1 MITDVPGLRVGHWTD
16 VQAATGC
23 TVVLFPDGSVASGEL
38 RGGAPAEREMLLLDP
53 SRLVDR
59 IDALVLTGGS
69 AFGLAAADGVVGY
82 CEDNEQG
89 HATVAGV
96 VPIVVALS
104 LYDLA
109 VGDPSVR
116 PGPAQGRAAC
126 DAAHTGPIDL
136 GQVGAGAGARVGRA
150 AQAAG
155 TGELRPGGLVSATE
169 RRGALIVSCLVAVNA
184 FGNVGPDDAVPVDLA
199 IEPEIQPLSASHT
212 TIGLVA
218 TNAALDKMG
227 CFLLAQ
233 SAHDGLARAVFPSHT
248 RFDGDAFVAV
258 AVGNVDGRV
267 DASVDVVRMLGARA
281 VTRAV
286 RSLA

>member
-1 MITDVPGLRVGHWTD
+1 MITDVAGLRAGHWTD
-16 VQAATGC
+16 AQAATGC
-23 TVVLFPDGSVASGEL
+23 TVVLFPEGTVASGEM

-53 SRLVDR
+53 SRLVNR

-69 AFGLAAADGVVGY
+69 AFGLAAADGVAGY

-89 HATVAGV
+89 HVTVAGV
-96 VPIVVALS
+96 VPIVVALG

-109 VGDPSVR
+109 VGDPSIR
-116 PGPAQGRAAC
+116 PGPAEGRAAC
-126 DAAHTGPIDL
+126 NAAHTGSIDL
-136 GQVGAGAGARVGRA
+136 GRVGAGTGARVGRA

-155 TGELRPGGLVSATE
+155 TGTLRPGGLVSATE
-169 RRGALIVSCLVAVNA
+169 RRGPLIVSSLVAVNA
-184 FGNVGPDDAVPVDLA
+184 FGDVGTDDAVPEDLA
-199 IEPEIQPLSASHT
+199 IEPEIKPLSASHT

-248 RFDGDAFVAV
+248 RFDGDAFVAA
-258 AVGNVDGRV
+258 AVGRV
-267 DASVDVVRMLGARA
+267 DASIDVVRMLGARA

-286 RSLA
+286 HSLA